1 MNIECRSRTVLH
13 SGSTGFL
20 PERNPPQARSA
31 HRDKEVSDRRP
42 KPVEPSHQQYGSR
55 CPATAVSMTISLDS
69 TITTTADARPPMA
82 GCGVDRPEPGGPE
95 LGRFGI
101 GGPTRVVRPIV
112 LRSDHRNPA
121 FQKLMPH
128 T

>member
-20 PERNPPQARSA
+20 PERNPPQAKSA

-55 CPATAVSMTISLDS
+55 CPATAVSTTISLDS
-69 TITTTADARPPMA
+69 TITTTAE
-82 GCGVDRPEPGGPE
+82 CGVDRPETGGPE
-95 LGRFGI
+95 LASIRER
-101 GGPTRVVRPIV
+101 PNRVVR
-112 LRSDHRNPA
+112 RSFSDRTTPTRMSKIEA
-121 FQKLMPH
+121 PRTQ
-128 T
+128 